1 MTNSLNLSEKEK
13 LNGSYYETW
22 KWKLK
27 NVLMSE
33 NLGQYLEKDIIME
46 VGAKDLNT
54 AIENKKK
61 KAYSILSNSLTDDVA
76 IKIKNIEKK
85 PNLVMANLKKY
96 YDNNNTKG
104 MTHWMNKLNNFKS

>member
-46 VGAKDLNT
+46 VGAKGT
-54 AIENKKK
+54 
-61 KAYSILSNSLTDDVA
+61 
-76 IKIKNIEKK
+76 
-85 PNLVMANLKKY
+85 
-96 YDNNNTKG
+96 G
-104 MTHWMNKLNNFKS
+104 